1 MRAWT
6 REISLSPPRLPRPG
20 VERPTTSSCSRA
32 IDEPAAL
39 PATTLRDSPAIGGQP
54 NHGFGRTASPRAGHF
69 FTYPEGVS
77 RPFPDQGSA
86 HAPVKVGEARR
97 GYARDEEPPDE
108 HPRQH
113 GPLHAER

>member
-20 VERPTTSSCSRA
+20 VERPTTSSCSSA

-54 NHGFGRTASPRAGHF
+54 NHGCGRTASPRIEILAVAGDRV
-69 FTYPEGVS
+69 PGAPPIGVS
-77 RPFPDQGSA
+77 ACPPVQVRQPLRWYAGEEKPPDQ
-86 HAPVKVGEARR
+86 
-97 GYARDEEPPDE
+97 

-113 GPLHAER
+113 RTGH

>member
-54 NHGFGRTASPRAGHF
+54 NHGDGQTASPRTTVF
-69 FTYPEGVS
+69 FGVPGGALLPSPIRVWRVRTGRGERGARGGRRLGTASGS
-77 RPFPDQGSA
+77 RPTT
-86 HAPVKVGEARR
+86 
-97 GYARDEEPPDE
+97 
-108 HPRQH
+108 
-113 GPLHAER
+113 

>member
-39 PATTLRDSPAIGGQP
+39 PATTLRDSPAIGAQP
-54 NHGFGRTASPRAGHF
+54 NHGDGQTASPLTTVFSDVPAAVPGRPRSGCGACG
-69 FTYPEGVS
+69 PVEG
-77 RPFPDQGSA
+77 R
-86 HAPVKVGEARR
+86 EAL
-97 GYARDEEPPDE
+97 GGDA
-108 HPRQH
+108 
-113 GPLHAER
+113 

>member
-54 NHGFGRTASPRAGHF
+54 NHGVGRTASPAGAEI
-69 FTYPEGVS
+69 TRLLRNGPP
-77 RPFPDQGSA
+77 RFPDPGVNVPGGTSVRDAEAVRPPGTATGS
-86 HAPVKVGEARR
+86 PPRR
-97 GYARDEEPPDE
+97 G
-108 HPRQH
+108 
-113 GPLHAER
+113 